1 MNSLTTK
8 RKRGKPVVH
17 PRIIDINTGIVY
29 GTFTEAA
36 EDIHGD
42 RSSIRRVCDGIKSHC
57 NGHIFRYVDENEF
70 VKLPMK

>member
-17 PRIIDINTGIVY
+17 PRIIDINTGKVY
-29 GTFTEAA
+29 TTFTEAA

-42 RSSIRRVCDGIKSHC
+42 RSSIRRVCEGIQSHC
-57 NGHIFRYVDENEF
+57 NGHIFRYVEDIS
-70 VKLPMK
+70 K

>member
-1 MNSLTTK
+1 MNSSITK

-29 GTFTEAA
+29 DTFTEAA
-36 EDIHGD
+36 EDIRGD
-42 RSSIRRVCDGIKSHC
+42 RSSIRRVCDGIQSHC

-70 VKLPMK
+70 VKMPAT

>member
-1 MNSLTTK
+1 MDNVQNK

-29 GTFTEAA
+29 STFTEAA

-42 RSSIRRVCDGIKSHC
+42 RSSIRRVCDGIQSHC
-57 NGHIFRYVDENEF
+57 NGHIFRYVDEGEF